1 MKTVLFLVFVSMISV
16 STIGFGQSRIE
27 GVKVGVNFAAI
38 NGVTNSLNNQSITAL
53 NAGVFTTLDIAG
65 LLALQPELLYTVKGF
80 KLTRV
85 ITNEGGPTPP
95 QPFFLT
101 GNNSYFEIPVLLKLK
116 FPSSSLGIIRP
127 NVFAGPEVA
136 FGLSSKLTVQ
146 STDPLITEDN
156 GSETNSKPTDF
167 GIIIGADADINL
179 PGVTLIIDVRY
190 DMGMKSLDFSQ
201 GPDQIKNRVLTI
213 NAGIGI

>member
-1 MKTVLFLVFVSMISV
+1 MKTVLFLMFVSMMSV
-16 STIGFGQSRIE
+16 LTIGFGQSRIE

-38 NGVTNSLNNQSITAL
+38 NGVTNSLNNQSVTAY
-53 NAGVFTTLDIAG
+53 NAGVFATFEIAG
-65 LLALQPELLYTVKGF
+65 LLALQPELLYTMKGF
-80 KLTRV
+80 KLTKA
-85 ITNEGGPTPP
+85 IYSSGPTPIP
-95 QPFFLT
+95 NIFVT

-116 FPSSSLGIIRP
+116 VPSSSLGIIRP

-146 STDPLITEDN
+146 STDPSETQGN
-156 GSETNSKPTDF
+156 GNETNSKPTDF
-167 GIIIGADADINL
+167 GIIIGAGADINL

-201 GPDQIKNRVLTI
+201 GPAQIKNRVLTI

>member
-1 MKTVLFLVFVSMISV
+1 MKVILFLACFTLVSIP
-16 STIGFGQSRIE
+16 TIGFGQSRIE
-27 GVKVGVNFAAI
+27 GVKVGINFAAI
-38 NGVTNSLNNQSITAL
+38 SGVTNSLNNQSITAF

-65 LLALQPELLYTVKGF
+65 LLALQPELLYTMKGF

-85 ITNEGGPTPP
+85 ITNEAGPTPP
-95 QPFFLT
+95 LPFFVT

-136 FGLSSKLTVQ
+136 FGLSSKLTAQ
-146 STDPLITEDN
+146 STDPSLTEDN
-156 GSETNSKPTDF
+156 GSEANSKPTDF
-167 GIIIGADADINL
+167 GIIIGAGADINL